1 MRLLASL
8 LLGAGL
14 FTGLALGAAGP
25 VAAQQGAAAAS
36 AARDLRGLLDE
47 ARYDEARALLRAVFA
62 GAPDAAI
69 QLEHLEAVI
78 LMRQERY
85 DEAIAALR
93 AILTKAPDFAPSRV
107 ELARALYLSGD
118 MKAASFH
125 FDAINLGADDP
136 GLKRLAQGYLER
148 IATEKPYGFTGYFGF
163 VPTSNV
169 NRGTDNSEFRS
180 VVGVGTIAADSR
192 RQPGNGF
199 AAGIGAY
206 RNFEFGKSSGVTI
219 HGALD
224 TKKFLT
230 STAFDEASVSTTVSL
245 THKWKQ
251 ASIRVGPT
259 AEFMLFGWQ
268 PALVRYGISGG
279 VFTPIGPKTSL
290 TASIAVLRQEYLAA
304 AFRSGWLGAAS
315 ASVRHMLSPSLSV
328 TTAVGLTVERTG
340 ARADLDHNDTWL
352 RLQVDKEWAG
362 GLLTTAH
369 AKVERH
375 DYVGNFPWTLAPRQ
389 DTRLTL
395 GGRLAHRKLS
405 FMGFAPQLTY
415 EFTRQYSNVA
425 FFDYH
430 AHDFGVTLTRNF

>member
-1 MRLLASL
+1 MRLLANV

-14 FTGLALGAAGP
+14 VLAAAGT
-25 VAAQQGAAAAS
+25 VAAQQGADAAAAS
-36 AARDLRGLLDE
+36 AARDLRGLLD
-47 ARYDEARALLRAVFA
+47 AGRYDEARVLLRAALA
-62 GAPDAAI
+62 GAPDAAL

-78 LMRQERY
+78 LVRRGRY

-93 AILTKAPDFAPSRV
+93 AILTKAPAFAPSRV

-169 NRGTDNSEFRS
+169 NRGTDNAEFRS
-180 VVGVGTIAADSR
+180 LVGVGTIAADSR
-192 RQPGNGF
+192 RRAGSGF

-206 RNFEFGKSSGVTI
+206 RNFQFGESSGVTI

-224 TKKFLT
+224 TRKFL
-230 STAFDEASVSTTVSL
+230 SGTAFDEASVSSTVSL

-251 ASIRVGPT
+251 ASVRVGPT
-259 AEFMLFGWQ
+259 AEFTLAGWQ
-268 PALVRYGISGG
+268 PALLRYGLSGG

-290 TASIAVLRQEYLAA
+290 TASLAVLRQEYPAA
-304 AFRSGWLGAAS
+304 PLRSGWLGTAS
-315 ASVRHMLSPSLSV
+315 ASVRHMLSPSLSF
-328 TTAVGLTVERTG
+328 TTGVGLTVERTT
-340 ARADLDHNDTWL
+340 ARADLDHNDVWL
-352 RLQVDKEWAG
+352 RFQVDREWAG

-369 AKVERH
+369 AKVESH
-375 DYVGNFPWTLAPRQ
+375 NHLGNFPWTLAPRQ
-389 DTRLTL
+389 DTRLTV
-395 GGRLAHRKLS
+395 GARLAHRKLS